1 MSEDA
6 AGARPIRSFV
16 LRQGRITPGQQR
28 AIEDLYPRFGLE
40 FSGAPL
46 DARAV
51 FGREAP
57 LIVEIG
63 SGMGETTVAIAA
75 AHPENDYLAI
85 EVHLPGVGALLKR
98 VGELGLSNLRVIRHD
113 AIEVLEK
120 MIPDGSLSGVHLFFP
135 DPWPKK
141 RHHKRRIVQASF
153 AALVARKLRVG
164 GVLHAATDWVEYAEW
179 MKDVFGAEP
188 ALEALPAG
196 RGDRP
201 VSKFEARG
209 VRLGHEVADLRYRR
223 V

>member
-1 MSEDA
+1 MSEA
-6 AGARPIRSFV
+6 ASGARPIRSFV
-16 LRQGRITPGQQR
+16 LRQGRITQGQQR
-28 AIEDLYPRFGLE
+28 AIDELLPRFGIE
-40 FSGAPL
+40 FGPLL
-46 DARAV
+46 DAVAV
-51 FGREAP
+51 FGRSAP

-75 AHPENDYLAI
+75 AHPENDYVAI

-98 VGELGLSNLRVIRHD
+98 VGEMGLTNLRVIRHD

-120 MIPDGSLSGVHLFFP
+120 MIPDGSLAGVHLFFP

-141 RHHKRRIVQASF
+141 RHHKRRIVQAAF

-179 MKDVFGAEP
+179 MKDVFGAE
-188 ALEALPAG
+188 ALLELLPAG

-209 VRLGHEVADLRYRR
+209 VRLGHAVGDLRYRR